1 MMSDKMH
8 FSLVSPEKE
17 LFSGEVDSVTVPGS
31 EGDFGVYVAHMP
43 VMTTIRPGAISV
55 MNGKD
60 ERRIYILGGFA
71 DVTPSGLTI
80 LAEEAVELG
89 DLDPAKLAQ
98 DLTNAEEDVRD
109 ADTDDKR
116 EIAAER
122 RDFLQSM
129 QDAMN
134 A

>member
-1 MMSDKMH
+1 MTDKLH

-17 LFSGEVDSVTVPGS
+17 LFSGDVDSVTVPGS
-31 EGDFGVYVAHMP
+31 EGDFGVYPEHMP

-55 MNGKD
+55 MND
-60 ERRIYILGGFA
+60 DAERRIYIIGGFA
-71 DVTPSGLTI
+71 DVTQEGLTI
-80 LAEEAVELG
+80 LAEQAVELA

-98 DLTNAEEDVRD
+98 DITDAEEDARD
-109 ADTDDKR
+109 AKSDDKR
-116 EIAAER
+116 EAAEENLDTLR
-122 RDFLQSM
+122 SM

>member
-1 MMSDKMH
+1 MSDKLH
-8 FSLVSPEKE
+8 FALVSPEKE
-17 LFSGEVDSVTVPGS
+17 LFSGEVDNVTVPGS
-31 EGDFGVYVAHMP
+31 EGDFGVYPAHQP

-55 MNGKD
+55 MNANE
-60 ERRIYILGGFA
+60 ERRIYIRGGFA

-80 LAEEAVELG
+80 LAEEVVELA

-98 DLTNAEEDVRD
+98 DIVNADEDVRD
-109 ADTDDKR
+109 ADTDGKR

-122 RDFLQSM
+122 RAFLQSM
-129 QDAMN
+129 QDAMS